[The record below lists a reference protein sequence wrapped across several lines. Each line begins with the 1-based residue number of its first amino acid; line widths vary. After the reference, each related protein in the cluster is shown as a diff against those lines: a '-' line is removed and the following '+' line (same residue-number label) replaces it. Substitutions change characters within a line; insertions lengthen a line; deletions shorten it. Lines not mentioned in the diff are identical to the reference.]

1 VDDIVGLVLTQLAL
15 FLPVVVLL
23 VLVPGANNLHVLRTA
38 VEAGTR
44 AACLATVGTSTG
56 IAAWSVAVALG
67 LGGVVAALPG
77 GLGTLQVAGSLA
89 MVAMGLWALVPKR
102 PSEVRVLPRSAAVA
116 GAVVCIANPR
126 TPLMAVSLLP
136 QFALTEATGVST
148 VALGLEWAAVAGAWN
163 LMCLALAR
171 GRIDGRSGAVVARLG
186 GVLVCGLGVAGLVG
200 QA

>member
-1 VDDIVGLVLTQLAL
+1 MGLVLTQLAL

-89 MVAMGLWALVPKR
+89 MVAMGLWALAPKR
-102 PSEVRVLPRSAAVA
+102 PIPTWPARLAEALKLWLRTDPTVFVPLLPDDQVSVTLSSSLVLHSVGVDSSWKRGV
-116 GAVVCIANPR
+116 
-126 TPLMAVSLLP
+126 MAVEPCACS
-136 QFALTEATGVST
+136 
-148 VALGLEWAAVAGAWN
+148 
-163 LMCLALAR
+163 
-171 GRIDGRSGAVVARLG
+171 
-186 GVLVCGLGVAGLVG
+186 CG
-200 QA
+200 